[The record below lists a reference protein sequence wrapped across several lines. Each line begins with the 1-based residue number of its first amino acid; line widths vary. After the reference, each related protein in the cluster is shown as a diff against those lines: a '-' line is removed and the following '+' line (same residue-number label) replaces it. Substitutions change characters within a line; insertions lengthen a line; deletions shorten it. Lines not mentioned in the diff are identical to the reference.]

1 MSKIKSLL
9 IFCFFF
15 SCCFAETITIDLKS
29 QNKLN
34 KLYLL
39 IRDETASIDHK
50 NWEEQIR
57 FDLNFSGYTEV
68 IQHNFHKKGFDRPFW
83 KTIGANYVARTT
95 FREKCFFIE
104 LLNVKT
110 GALKAYPQL
119 FLSKDATDRDK
130 IHRYIS
136 AITYDLFGK
145 TGVHESKILYSLR
158 VKNDKEHGPEWLSE
172 IWMCD
177 FDGKNQV
184 QMTYNNSYSICPR
197 FLPNENAFLYVSYLH
212 GRPKIKKAYFDSREE
227 EMLISLRGSQALPST
242 SHTNIAFI
250 SDAAGRP
257 DLFLFPLIEMGKPI
271 QLFSSPR
278 ATQASSTFSPDGRK
292 IAFVSDKDGPPRIY
306 LLEIPRTNKRFK
318 TPSAELITKKNRQ
331 NTSPSWSPDGRKLA
345 YSAKT
350 NGIGQIW
357 IYDFDSKQEWQLTF
371 GNKNMENPCWAHD
384 SHHLV
389 FNSEDEFMSE
399 LYLMNIHQKAPIKI
413 SNGPGGKRFPVFSP
427 RE

>member
-1 MSKIKSLL
+1 MSKIKTLL

-15 SCCFAETITIDLKS
+15 SFCFAETITIDLKS
-29 QNKLN
+29 QNKLD

-39 IRDETASIDHK
+39 VRDDAASFDHK
-50 NWEEQIR
+50 NWEDQVR
-57 FDLNFSGYTEV
+57 FDLNFSGYAEV
-68 IQHNFHKKGFDRPFW
+68 MPHDFHAKGFDRPFW
-83 KTIGANYVARTT
+83 KTIGANYVARIT
-95 FREKCFFIE
+95 FREKSFFIE

-110 GALKAYPQL
+110 GALKAYPYCS
-119 FLSKDATDRDK
+119 LSGNDSDRDK
-130 IHRYIS
+130 IHGYVS
-136 AITYDLFGK
+136 DITYDLFGK
-145 TGVHESKILYSLR
+145 KGIQESKILYSLR
-158 VKNDKEHGPEWLSE
+158 IPNHNKNGPEWLSE

-184 QMTYNNSYSICPR
+184 QMTHNNSYSICPR
-197 FLPNENAFLYVSYLH
+197 FLPNGEAYLYVSYSH
-212 GRPKIKKAYFDSREE
+212 GQPKIKKAYFDSKEE
-227 EMLISLRGSQALPST
+227 EMLVRLRGSQALPST
-242 SHTNIAFI
+242 SSSNIAFI

-257 DLFLFPLIEMGKPI
+257 DLFLFPLDETGKPV

-306 LLEIPRTNKRFK
+306 ILEIPRTNRRFK
-318 TPSAELITKKNRQ
+318 TPKTELITKKNRQ

-371 GNKNMENPCWAHD
+371 GAKNMENPCWAHD

-389 FNSEDEFMSE
+389 FNSEDKFMSE

-413 SNGPGGKRFPVFSP
+413 STGPGGKRFPVFSH